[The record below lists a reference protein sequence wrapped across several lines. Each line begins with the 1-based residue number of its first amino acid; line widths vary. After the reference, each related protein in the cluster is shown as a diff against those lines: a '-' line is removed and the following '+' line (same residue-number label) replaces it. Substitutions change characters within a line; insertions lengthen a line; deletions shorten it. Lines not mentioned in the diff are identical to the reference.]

1 MEFAF
6 NRRGLMTPPNVMD
19 GMEEQMLAFARFP
32 SSFASD
38 DRRADAPEGGS
49 VGPPAASLGALLA
62 RAEASLPE
70 PTPAQREILAKLDDT
85 RRRIAEGRLR
95 VAALGQFKRGKSTLL
110 NALMG
115 TALLPTGVTPI
126 TAIATFIEGGKA
138 ARLRI
143 ERDASK
149 AALEFTDAADFAGAL
164 ARYVSEKHNP
174 ENREGVR
181 RVELTLPSNAFVD
194 SVVLVDT
201 PGVGSTFVHNT
212 RAAEAALADC
222 DVGIFVVSADPPITE
237 VETRYL
243 DEVRRSI
250 PKIFF
255 VLNKVDLLEDDERA
269 AAGGFLAEVLA
280 AKLGPENPVRI
291 FAVSAKRAL
300 AAKRQGDAAALAASG
315 LAELE
320 RALAVEL
327 ASEKRAIVFAAGRA
341 RATALV
347 EQLLYHAELELKALL
362 TPEEDLKRKIAE
374 FEISIVGFEAERRD
388 LADFAAV
395 DRRRLLA
402 EINAMTDRVWSE
414 ARAKFAAMAAAET
427 QGDFNERRARDAL
440 GQALEPHFESAARET
455 TEAARAQLVA
465 RLAAHQAKAAA
476 LIAQVRRTAAD
487 LMELSVRLPP
497 PEQAFELGRE
507 PYWVAPAPS
516 NSILDASALAVVQM
530 LPRRMRARRLRRHIA
545 ADTERA
551 TLRNVANLDWALRQ
565 NVEDAFRRFE
575 SSLAFQLSRALDETC
590 QAMNIALV
598 RRSARDA
605 EVGALVARSR
615 RSVEA
620 LASLLDDLRRATTI

>member
-1 MEFAF
+1 
-6 NRRGLMTPPNVMD
+6 
-19 GMEEQMLAFARFP
+19 MEERMSVFERIPSDLAP
-32 SSFASD
+32 D
-38 DRRADAPEGGS
+38 DLRAAAPREDAAGAPMT
-49 VGPPAASLGALLA
+49 SLGALLA
-62 RAEASLPE
+62 KVEASLPE
-70 PTPAQREILAKLDDT
+70 PTPAQRELLAKIDEA

-115 TALLPTGVTPI
+115 AALLPTGVTPI
-126 TAIATFIEGGKA
+126 TAIPTFIAGGEA
-138 ARLRI
+138 PRLRI
-143 ERDASK
+143 ERDAPREP
-149 AALEFTDAADFAGAL
+149 LEFEDAADFADAL

-174 ENREGVR
+174 ENRERVR
-181 RVELTLPSNAFVD
+181 QVELTLASDAFAD
-194 SVVLVDT
+194 NVVLVDT

-222 DVGIFVVSADPPITE
+222 DVGVFVVSADPPITE

-243 DEVRRSI
+243 DEVRRAI

-269 AAGGFLAEVLA
+269 AAAEFLAEVLA
-280 AKLGPENPVRI
+280 KQLGPENPVRI

-300 AAKRQGDAAALAASG
+300 AAKRRGDAAALAASG
-315 LAELE
+315 LAALE
-320 RALAVEL
+320 RALAVDL
-327 ASEKRAIVFAAGRA
+327 ANEKRSIVFAAGRA

-362 TPEEDLKRKIAE
+362 TPEEELKRKIAE
-374 FEISIVGFEAERRD
+374 FERSIVGFETERRD

-402 EINAMTDRVWSE
+402 EINEMTDQVWSE
-414 ARAKFAAMAAAET
+414 ARTKFAAVAAEKT
-427 QGDFNERRARDAL
+427 RGDFDERRARDAI
-440 GQALEPHFESAARET
+440 GEALERHFESAARQT
-455 TEAARAQLVA
+455 TEAARARLLE

-487 LMELSVRLPP
+487 LMALSVRLPP
-497 PEQAFELGRE
+497 VEQAFELGRE
-507 PYWVAPAPS
+507 PYWVAPAPT
-516 NSILDASALAVVQM
+516 NSILDASALAFVHA

-575 SSLAFQLSRALDETC
+575 SSLALQLSRALDESC

-620 LASLLDDLRRATTI
+620 LASVLDDLRRATTI